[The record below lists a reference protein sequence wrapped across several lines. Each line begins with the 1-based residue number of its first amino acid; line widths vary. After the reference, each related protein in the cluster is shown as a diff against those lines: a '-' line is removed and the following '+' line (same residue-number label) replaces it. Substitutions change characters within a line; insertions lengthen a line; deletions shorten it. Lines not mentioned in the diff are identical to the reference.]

1 MKNYRNYS
9 RLRLHLGNSVGC
21 PSSRTGKR
29 SQVCDIYGEQRCL
42 RCHRTG
48 ILNRGSGG
56 LGQHQLWVHLTRD
69 DHASK
74 AMFQARALRAL
85 VQGNIKPGTHRRQ
98 KDCSP
103 HASPLRGSLPP
114 QGANFAWGG
123 PAQNWPLL
131 RGWFKASGRLR
142 PAPRPTA
149 PAERSAAG
157 QGRRHFQ
164 WRWRHPRVPQ
174 SGYSCQTDQT
184 PG

>member
-1 MKNYRNYS
+1 VVTFRTTAIWRETEMKNCRNYS

-29 SQVCDIYGEQRCL
+29 SQVCDIYAEQRCL

-85 VQGNIKPGTHRRQ
+85 VQGNIKPGTHRRR

-103 HASPLRGSLPP
+103 HTPPLCGSLRGRFTV
-114 QGANFAWGG
+114 GV
-123 PAQNWPLL
+123 
-131 RGWFKASGRLR
+131 RLR
-142 PAPRPTA
+142 PVPRPTV
-149 PAERSAAG
+149 PTKRSAAG

-164 WRWRHPRVPQ
+164 WRWRHPRVLHGLPPPELPCLT
-174 SGYSCQTDQT
+174 SQT
-184 PG
+184 PD